1 MGEEEKINSW
11 GSWTLPMSD
20 SLTKFSV
27 TSGNISK
34 LFSSYLDTSS
44 NKISDKKDDDKKDE
58 KDEDDK
64 YDDVKKNTDRK

>member
-1 MGEEEKINSW
+1 
-11 GSWTLPMSD
+11 MSD

-44 NKISDKKDDDKKDE
+44 IKISENKDDKKDE
-58 KDEDDK
+58 KDDDDK
-64 YDDVKKNTDRK
+64 NDDVKKNADRK

>member
-1 MGEEEKINSW
+1 
-11 GSWTLPMSD
+11 MSD

-44 NKISDKKDDDKKDE
+44 NKISDKKDDNK
-58 KDEDDK
+58 DDK
-64 YDDVKKNTDRK
+64 DDIKEDDVKKNADRK

>member
-1 MGEEEKINSW
+1 
-11 GSWTLPMSD
+11 MSD

-44 NKISDKKDDDKKDE
+44 NKISDKKDE

-64 YDDVKKNTDRK
+64 NDDVKKNADRK

>member
-1 MGEEEKINSW
+1 
-11 GSWTLPMSD
+11 MSD

-44 NKISDKKDDDKKDE
+44 NKISDKKDDDNKDE
-58 KDEDDK
+58 KEDSK
-64 YDDVKKNTDRK
+64 EDDVKKNTDRK